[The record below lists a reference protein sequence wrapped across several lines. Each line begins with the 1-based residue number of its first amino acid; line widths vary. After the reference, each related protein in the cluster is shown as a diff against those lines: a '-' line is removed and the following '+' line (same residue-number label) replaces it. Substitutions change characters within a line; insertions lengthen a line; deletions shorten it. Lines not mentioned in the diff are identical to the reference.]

1 MKTTV
6 FKSGNSLC
14 VRLPKGYELPVG
26 KIIIEKQDGA
36 ITLKPEKNGYPAGV
50 WDYFRE
56 SADETWEL
64 IPQPA
69 NSAIKEW

>member
-14 VRLPKGYELPVG
+14 VRLPKGFELPIG
-26 KIIIEKQDGA
+26 KILIEKHAGE
-36 ITLKPEKNGYPAGV
+36 ITLKPEKNGYPAGI

-56 SADETWEL
+56 NADDTWEL

-69 NSAIKEW
+69 VNEIKEW